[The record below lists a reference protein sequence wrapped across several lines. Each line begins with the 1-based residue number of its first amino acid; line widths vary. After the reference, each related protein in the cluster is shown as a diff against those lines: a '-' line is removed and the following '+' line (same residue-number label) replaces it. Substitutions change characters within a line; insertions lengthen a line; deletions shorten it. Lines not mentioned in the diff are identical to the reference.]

1 MEELKSVGSG
11 GGSDTLEYVIK
22 GVGVISIKPT
32 VKEKETTYDATFMR
46 FPGSLNDAT

>member
-1 MEELKSVGSG
+1 MDQVKPIPG
-11 GGSDTLEYVIK
+11 GPDTLDYVIK

-46 FPGSLNDAT
+46 FPSSLNDAS